1 MTKKVCPYEYTRFD
15 HDGSAQ
21 PLEAKTADISDHPWG
36 SHRHNFHCCHDFHRD
51 RHE

>member
-1 MTKKVCPYEYTRFD
+1 MTKKVCPYEYKRFD

-21 PLEAKTADISDHPWG
+21 SLEAKTADISDYPGG
-36 SHRHNFHCCHDFHRD
+36 SYRYNFHCCHDFHRD